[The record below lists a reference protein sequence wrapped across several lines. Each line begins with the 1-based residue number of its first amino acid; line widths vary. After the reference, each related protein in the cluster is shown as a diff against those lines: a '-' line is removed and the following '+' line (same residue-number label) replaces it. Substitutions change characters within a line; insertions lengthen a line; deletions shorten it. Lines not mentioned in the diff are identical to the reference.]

1 MFSVQPHRPRS
12 LNWWYRQRRDI
23 DFDASYQRRGAIW
36 SVADKAYLID
46 TLLNQYDIPK
56 IYIADFTICAS
67 PLNVNRKFYALVSG
81 AQYFEAVFDFFDGAF
96 SLADDFL
103 LYQNQSLSLGG
114 LCYAELMSRYQSVCT
129 VLDDYEPTV
138 MSVIATEEFRFAAL
152 FARLRKHA
160 EIEAAKGEV
169 RFP

>member
-23 DFDASYQRRGAIW
+23 DFDASYQRRGATW

-81 AQYFEAVFDFFDGAF
+81 AQYFEAAFDFFDGAF

-103 LYQNQSLSLGG
+103 LYQNQSLNLGG
-114 LCYAELMSRYQSVCT
+114 LCYAELMSRYPSVCT

-138 MSVIATEEFRFAAL
+138 MSVIVTEEFKLASL
-152 FARLRKHA
+152 FARLRKLA
-160 EIEAAKGEV
+160 ELDAAQEKV
-169 RFP
+169 QR